1 MALSLLAKS
10 AFSGEFPLTAQFRS
24 GPRSDQKSYQHW
36 EDRQILPE
44 GYPVDLQTNVLRF
57 SPNNYEYANR
67 FAAENPKMII
77 LSTWRAASGLPKG
90 VEPYGD
96 PLEESLISFP
106 GHFVLS
112 PGSTLKSTVSAN
124 SQTLTVESNEH
135 MIKGPAL
142 VVETKSNGEKRWDR
156 YEYVLI
162 TKVEGNE
169 LTVKR
174 QFNGS
179 PVAREF
185 PADAYVAPMPWD
197 DRSKTPY
204 INFYFNLSED
214 CPLDEEGRTA
224 MDVMFEDMLYPLAIG
239 GELENLGGL
248 DLASGPLT
256 ATPTNA
262 DYDVDGVADPDSV
275 YRDGVRTFY
284 ERIRVSWIDILS
296 PMMIRAYIRSSTS
309 SQH

>member
-1 MALSLLAKS
+1 LRFFILQ
-10 AFSGEFPLTAQFRS
+10 AQFRA

-36 EDRQILPE
+36 KDRQILPE
-44 GYPVDLQTNVLRF
+44 GYPVDLQTNILRF
-57 SPNNYEYANR
+57 SPNNYDYANL
-67 FAAENPKMII
+67 FAAENPKMLI

-90 VEPYGD
+90 VAPFGD

-112 PGSTLKSTVSAN
+112 PGSTLKSSVSGT
-124 SQTLTVESNEH
+124 SQTITVDSDEH
-135 MIKGPAL
+135 MVKGPAL
-142 VVETKSNGEKRWDR
+142 VVEMKPNGEKRWDK

-162 TKVEGNE
+162 SKVEGNK

-185 PADAYVAPMPWD
+185 PAGSYLAPMPWD
-197 DRSKTPY
+197 ERSKTKY
-204 INFYFNLSED
+204 INFFFNLSED

-224 MDVMFEDMLYPLAIG
+224 MEVMFEDMLYPLAIG
-239 GELENLGGL
+239 GELENIGGL

-256 ATPTNA
+256 VTPINA
-262 DYDVDGVADPDSV
+262 DYNVDGVADDESV
-275 YRDGVRTFY
+275 IKSFALAKYFPVLNT
-284 ERIRVSWIDILS
+284 IRRYSDQLELLQQIQIGK
-296 PMMIRAYIRSSTS
+296 
-309 SQH
+309 